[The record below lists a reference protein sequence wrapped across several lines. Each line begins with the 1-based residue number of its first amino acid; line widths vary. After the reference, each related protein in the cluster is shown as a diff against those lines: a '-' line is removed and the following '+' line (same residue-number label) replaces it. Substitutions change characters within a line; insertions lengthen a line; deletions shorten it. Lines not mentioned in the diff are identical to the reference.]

1 MCNQALEQQEA
12 ELASQL
18 AGEREAQQAFTLEEV
33 LALPPTVHSVPPA
46 APAQ

>member
-12 ELASQL
+12 ELAAQL

-33 LALPPTVHSVPPA
+33 LVGMKVLASAFSCGV
-46 APAQ
+46 